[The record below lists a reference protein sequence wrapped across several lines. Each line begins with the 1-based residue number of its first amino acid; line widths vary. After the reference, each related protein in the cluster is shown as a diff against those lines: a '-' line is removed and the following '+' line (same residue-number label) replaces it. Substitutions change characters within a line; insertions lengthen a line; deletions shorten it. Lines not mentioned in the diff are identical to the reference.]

1 MSCSLLGSSIVGYL
15 YIQTSYN
22 RKKYERQIE
31 DMSEHDN
38 TRDDTEYFGINWGSA
53 ADNLIK
59 EELDTGDIMLIKY
72 ECSGQLTL
80 SSVLQCYC

>member
-1 MSCSLLGSSIVGYL
+1 
-15 YIQTSYN
+15 
-22 RKKYERQIE
+22 
-31 DMSEHDN
+31 MSEHDN